1 MTPKSLFP
9 DTVKRLYILDYGLFQ
24 VAENGRIIGIP
35 GYLIQTDDRNILVD
49 TGFPAWYAENPER
62 ASLED
67 GLGSF
72 GRILRLT
79 GENLPE
85 SQLARIGLT
94 SEDVNLLVITH
105 TDIDH
110 VGGIGGFPGAK
121 LILGREERAMERPR
135 YFEDRSPIPWPEG
148 VGYQLV
154 ERDMELVP
162 GMRLIAT
169 PGHSPGHLSILLA
182 LEQEGKILL
191 TCDAV
196 SRPAEM
202 EEGVDNAWDPIQSQ
216 VSAKRLMTIAAA
228 EGAMVIY
235 GHDPA
240 QWQSLRKAPEYYC

>member
-1 MTPKSLFP
+1 MILDSLFSG
-9 DTVKRLYILDYGLFQ
+9 TVKRLYILDYGLFQ

-67 GLGSF
+67 DLERF
-72 GRILRLT
+72 GRILQLT

-85 SQLARIGLT
+85 SQLALIGLT
-94 SEDVNLLVITH
+94 SDDVDLLVMTH

-110 VGGIGGFPGAK
+110 VGGIGRFPEAK
-121 LILGREERAMERPR
+121 LILGREERALERPR

-148 VGYQLV
+148 VGCQLV
-154 ERDMELVP
+154 EQDMELVP
-162 GMRLIAT
+162 GMRLITT
-169 PGHSPGHLSILLA
+169 PGHSPGHLSILLS

-196 SRPAEM
+196 SRSAEM
-202 EEGVDNAWDPIQSQ
+202 EEGFRSAWDPIQAE
-216 VSAKRLMTIAAA
+216 VSAKRLMKMAAA
-228 EGAMVIY
+228 AGAMIIY
-235 GHDPA
+235 GHDPS
-240 QWQSLRKAPEYYC
+240 QWPSLRKAPEYYC